1 LGMGILITDIIIP
14 PPELQRGLEAEYIPP
29 NDFSNFLQKSDVIT
43 IHAPLIPQTHHM
55 IGAKEIQR
63 MKDGAFLI
71 STSRGGIVD
80 EKALLEALQ
89 SGKLG
94 GAALD
99 VYEDEPPKGLRLI
112 KLPNVVCT
120 PHIGGQTLESQM
132 VAAIIL

>member
-1 LGMGILITDIIIP
+1 
-14 PPELQRGLEAEYIPP
+14 
-29 NDFSNFLQKSDVIT
+29 
-43 IHAPLIPQTHHM
+43 
-55 IGAKEIQR
+55 

-71 STSRGGIVD
+71 NTSRGGIVN

-99 VYEDEPPKGLRLI
+99 VYEDEPPKDLKLI

-120 PHIGGQTLESQM
+120 PHIGGQTLESQRA
-132 VAAIIL
+132 VATILVKKLVKLLKID